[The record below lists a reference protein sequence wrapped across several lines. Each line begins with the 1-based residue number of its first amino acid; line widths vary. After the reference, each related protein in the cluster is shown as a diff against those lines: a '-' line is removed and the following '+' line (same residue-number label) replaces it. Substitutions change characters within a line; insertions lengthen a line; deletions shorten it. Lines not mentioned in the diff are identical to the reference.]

1 MGKKLLIT
9 IDGPAGSGK
18 STVSKVLSQKLSYL
32 YLDTGALYRAIAYK
46 IMNEKRNPDDMQSMR
61 DLANSLD
68 LHLEAG
74 HGALKVILDNAD
86 ITDQL
91 RTEEMGFLAS
101 RISSLP
107 LIREALLPIQRKF
120 EKCGGIVA
128 EGRDMGTVIFP
139 HADLKFFLSAT
150 VSTRARRRH
159 RELVEAGISSDLEVI
174 KNKMVLRDRQDSDRS
189 IAPLK
194 IPTDAMVIDST
205 ALSLQEVVSVMMNA
219 INAVIP

>member
-86 ITDQL
+86 ITYQL
-91 RTEEMGFLAS
+91 GTE
-101 RISSLP
+101 
-107 LIREALLPIQRKF
+107 
-120 EKCGGIVA
+120 
-128 EGRDMGTVIFP
+128 
-139 HADLKFFLSAT
+139 
-150 VSTRARRRH
+150 
-159 RELVEAGISSDLEVI
+159 
-174 KNKMVLRDRQDSDRS
+174 
-189 IAPLK
+189 
-194 IPTDAMVIDST
+194 
-205 ALSLQEVVSVMMNA
+205 
-219 INAVIP
+219 